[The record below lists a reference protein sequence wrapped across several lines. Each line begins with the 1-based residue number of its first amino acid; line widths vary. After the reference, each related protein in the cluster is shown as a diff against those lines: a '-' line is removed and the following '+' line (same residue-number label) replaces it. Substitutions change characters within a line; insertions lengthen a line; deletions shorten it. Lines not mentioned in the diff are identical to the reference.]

1 MQINW
6 IISRSI
12 TIEITLTIS
21 FLFAVHRIK
30 DCKKIIEM
38 VLNIIYILSSKIKGT
53 LWEVKYPNITS
64 NLDCRF

>member
-1 MQINW
+1 M
-6 IISRSI
+6 
-12 TIEITLTIS
+12 EITLTIS

-38 VLNIIYILSSKIKGT
+38 VLNILLLSSKIKGT